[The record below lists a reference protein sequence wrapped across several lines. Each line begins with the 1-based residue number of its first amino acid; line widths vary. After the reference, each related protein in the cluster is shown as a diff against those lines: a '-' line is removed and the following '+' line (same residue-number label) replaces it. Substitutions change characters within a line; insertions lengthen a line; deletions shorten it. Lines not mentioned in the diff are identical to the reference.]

1 MTLDIP
7 PTYLLA
13 TNLRPEEVSELENR
27 IPSLTRKIGEARIIL
42 GKITK
47 RERAQFELRRLKL
60 QTEEIPAP
68 GSSNEHETKRRKI
81 SDAHDGQG
89 AFSVKLGLSTTYG
102 AVDEDEARAKNTVKV
117 LRLSWLTDSLDKGVV
132 LPYDEYLLYHG
143 RKVSQEATTKRF
155 GSPPSPVR
163 AREILERAT
172 QEGARL
178 PASSKHSAKRTHDH
192 GLSLS
197 HPPALIRQTTSE
209 HDKPLPP
216 VPDFLHTTYSCQ
228 RPTPVTTPN
237 ADFIDQ
243 LKEVRILR
251 LLEGDQIGVRAYSS
265 SIASLAAY
273 PHKLASAQGGFSLQ
287 AEVVYVRITA
297 EDECV

>member
-13 TNLRPEEVSELENR
+13 TNLQPEELSELEDR
-27 IPSLTRKIGEARIIL
+27 IPSLTRKVGEARIVL

-68 GSSNEHETKRRKI
+68 GSSNEHEAKRRKI
-81 SDAHDGQG
+81 SDRHDDEVAHSLKQ
-89 AFSVKLGLSTTYG
+89 GLSRTDG
-102 AVDEDEARAKNTVKV
+102 VVDDDEAGTQNTVKV

-143 RKVSQEATTKRF
+143 RKVSQDAATKLYA
-155 GSPPSPVR
+155 SSPSPVR
-163 AREILERAT
+163 ARGILERASREGT
-172 QEGARL
+172 QL
-178 PASSKHSAKRTHDH
+178 PASSKHSAKRSHDH
-192 GLSLS
+192 GWSLS
-197 HPPALIRQTTSE
+197 YPPALIRQTTSE
-209 HDKPLPP
+209 HDRPLPP

-228 RPTPVTTPN
+228 RPTPVNTPN
-237 ADFIDQ
+237 ADFIGQ
-243 LKEVRILR
+243 LKEVRTLR

-273 PHKLASAQGGFSLQ
+273 PHKLTSAEGGLSLQ
-287 AEVVYVRITA
+287 TEGVYIRTMA
-297 EDECV
+297 D